1 MTNYQAQCW
10 LLSMQSEYLRGDF
23 LEHLA
28 ISAQKYRH
36 PLRENGAFYLN

>member
-1 MTNYQAQCW
+1 MTNCQAQCL
-10 LLSMQSEYLRGDF
+10 LLSMQSECLRGDF

-36 PLRENGAFYLN
+36 PLRENGAFFVN